1 MAGWACGCCGRW
13 RVTVERIGGR
23 QLYRLARRYRAEVGG
38 VDVLGE
44 VGTVAALEALLSRRT
59 PLTLADFRELP

>member
-1 MAGWACGCCGRW
+1 MPSWVCRCCGRW

-23 QLYRLARRYRAEVGG
+23 ELYRLARRYRPEVGG

-44 VGTVAALEALLSRRT
+44 VPTVAALESLLLRRT
-59 PLTLADFRELP
+59 PLSLADFHELS